1 MLICENTD
9 TGERIVASKE
19 QKIELTRL
27 SKTGLL
33 RCPIPICHNSAIFKT
48 ECIYT
53 DHEPESEE
61 HLTGKNLIWELL
73 SRLYPDSKVELES
86 WITETCQE
94 ADVLVTHPDGSRWA
108 FEFQWSKISADK
120 WKERHSLYQKAK
132 IKDSWIFNIDLYTP
146 DMDKLMTPY
155 VKIPGMLSEAI
166 KNDYNLLTFFS
177 PQEKCF
183 RLIFA
188 NYTWNGYVNRFYNAT
203 EEDFRVEDVVFVN
216 GNFSSPKFDEFRKKK
231 DLEIEETKIM
241 ME

>member
-1 MLICENTD
+1 
-9 TGERIVASKE
+9 
-19 QKIELTRL
+19 
-27 SKTGLL
+27 
-33 RCPIPICHNSAIFKT
+33 
-48 ECIYT
+48 
-53 DHEPESEE
+53 
-61 HLTGKNLIWELL
+61 
-73 SRLYPDSKVELES
+73 
-86 WITETCQE
+86 
-94 ADVLVTHPDGSRWA
+94 
-108 FEFQWSKISADK
+108 
-120 WKERHSLYQKAK
+120 
-132 IKDSWIFNIDLYTP
+132 
-146 DMDKLMTPY
+146 MDKLMTPY

-241 ME
+241 MEEEKMFENFEKQHKVITFKTNKCDVCDKGRIVLRIGRHGAFGGCTNFPNCKNTLSDFELAREQLDQSCNDCPETYRQIQLVSIGNINFFAMKCDKCQKYEPIFENINNKEDLDRLAIKLKSYPWDR